1 MAFDPTFMA
10 AVLDEVRQRCLGAAA
25 HSVGQMAAAI
35 FVTGTP
41 AIAVYLPVMLA
52 ASLIS
57 GLFTGLCAQFLL
69 DRGKLWKIFLK

>member
-1 MAFDPTFMA
+1 MAG
-10 AVLDEVRQRCLGAAA
+10 CLGAAA

-57 GLFTGLCAQFLL
+57 GLFTGLCTQFLL